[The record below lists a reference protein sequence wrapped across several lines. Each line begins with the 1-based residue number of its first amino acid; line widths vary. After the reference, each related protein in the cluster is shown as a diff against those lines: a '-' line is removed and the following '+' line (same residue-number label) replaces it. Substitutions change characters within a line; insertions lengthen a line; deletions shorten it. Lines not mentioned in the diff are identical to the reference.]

1 MYIELIPDRLY
12 ELTYP
17 KEEPGK
23 AGKGKAIAAGD
34 SDRKGG
40 RLPAKPAP
48 LWKKREGGVSQTG
61 GTCSPY
67 RRQEVTEKYTA
78 CIPKRREVI
87 PGTDIHIQ
95 RLQQRILTETSIH
108 PIHLLQ
114 EGMRT
119 DMAGII
125 PVWSLSG
132 KILNMSTT

>member
-1 MYIELIPDRLY
+1 MYIELIPDRRY

-34 SDRKGG
+34 GDRKGG

-48 LWKKREGGVSQTG
+48 CGKNEREGYPKREGPVPT
-61 GTCSPY
+61 Y

-119 DMAGII
+119 DMTGII

-132 KILNMSTT
+132 KILNMNTT